1 MVIIDLQWKSMM
13 PINCLV
19 SHILQNIIFFV
30 QQKEEI
36 PFGMFG
42 GVNDDRIFIFG
53 WTVSL
58 NSSVFKMANNTD
70 TANI

>member
-19 SHILQNIIFFV
+19 AHVLQNIIFFV

-36 PFGMFG
+36 PSGMFG

-53 WTVSL
+53 
-58 NSSVFKMANNTD
+58 
-70 TANI
+70 